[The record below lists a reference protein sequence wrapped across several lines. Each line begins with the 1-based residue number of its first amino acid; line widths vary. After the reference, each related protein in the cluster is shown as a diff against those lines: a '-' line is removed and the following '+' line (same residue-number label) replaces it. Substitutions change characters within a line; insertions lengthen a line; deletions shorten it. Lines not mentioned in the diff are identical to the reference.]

1 VADGSADIDAILGE
15 NELMS
20 RRTPRDWP
28 PGTDLTIERL
38 AFLAARPQLVK
49 RSSKGLPK
57 IFRFLEA
64 AGGMQGVR
72 MRRGTIP
79 SANYIGPGEDLRHH
93 RMEDLVV
100 ACDTLAQQLHP
111 EDKAI
116 LRISGRLPNDFLD
129 RVEAEATRLHQDNRH
144 GKR

>member
-1 VADGSADIDAILGE
+1 
-15 NELMS
+15 MS

-28 PGTDLTIERL
+28 PGNNLTIERL

-49 RSSKGLPK
+49 RSSRGLPG
-57 IFRFLEA
+57 ILRFLEA
-64 AGGMQGVR
+64 AGGMNGVR
-72 MRRGTIP
+72 MRAGTI
-79 SANYIGPGEDLRHH
+79 SSGGYVGPGQDLRNH

-116 LRISGRLPNDFLD
+116 LRISGRLPDDFFD
-129 RVEAEATRLHQDNRH
+129 RVEAEATRLHRDNHH
-144 GKR
+144 GR